1 MSEWQLSEPW
11 VFFRSLWWKI
21 SRSFRTLAESLLVF
35 GWVKMFSAQ
44 SKRKITVLKCQA
56 ARLTNQSWSW
66 IIEKPVDCKFSCPFL
81 LGVSMT
87 TLCAAVVIAAIIVEV
102 IVPLFPLLEQQRS
115 QLRCLLTFNFPLLRN
130 GLIRL
135 TVKLAVADMCYS

>member
-1 MSEWQLSEPW
+1 
-11 VFFRSLWWKI
+11 
-21 SRSFRTLAESLLVF
+21 
-35 GWVKMFSAQ
+35 
-44 SKRKITVLKCQA
+44 
-56 ARLTNQSWSW
+56 
-66 IIEKPVDCKFSCPFL
+66 
-81 LGVSMT
+81 MT